1 MTKPLTKEQKQNLRK
16 ITQKIAKETN
26 DKIAKAKQEGL
37 GLESTKMKLS
47 GFNGDPLKQTTP
59 KNIQDAANEYFEKKL
74 ALEKCKEAVDLE
86 LEHIGAEMA
95 AENVQ
100 SVVVRDLDGEPK
112 IVRVKKSSKLE
123 IKKIK

>member
-1 MTKPLTKEQKQNLRK
+1 MTKTKEQKS
-16 ITQKIAKETN
+16 AKG
-26 DKIAKAKQEGL
+26 KQPAL
-37 GLESTKMKLS
+37 GLPATKMKLS

-59 KNIQDAANEYFEKKL
+59 KQIQDAANEYFEKKSTW
-74 ALEKCKEAVDLE
+74 EKCKDAVELA

-100 SVVVRDLDGEPK
+100 SVVVRNLDGESTM
-112 IVRVKKSSKLE
+112 VRIKKSSKLE